1 MDLGVK
7 LAEIEDGSHLVLK
20 IRTLDNQMELGA
32 TLKKHLEDNIILID
46 LEYSGTQ
53 RLVFDHVLIDMEY
66 PQEDDLPIIWRN
78 VKIVSYKSEYV
89 LQVRSEGVRNNRRGA
104 FRVSVAQMAWFRME
118 GRALQKVLVK
128 DISITGFSIS
138 DRSKELNLSIG
149 DKVNISF
156 EDWGY
161 QIRLD
166 GRMVRIEEREDMTIY
181 GFEICSQCND
191 LASYISV
198 RQRRNLKQT

>member
-1 MDLGVK
+1 MGVK

>member
-1 MDLGVK
+1 MGVK

-66 PQEDDLPIIWRN
+66 PQVDDLPIIWRN